1 MKDERSRKLYDG
13 ITNIDDELVEE
24 AQADKSRHSRTW
36 LKWAALAACLVIV
49 AVGAIKLWPSLTPGT
64 DPNPGG
70 TQQESQGHQEPQPPP
85 DTIEPYEP
93 TCIQLAGPAY
103 PGVVPY
109 PGENADSTA
118 YELWE
123 NYIRSLRE
131 RPTGYKNGLD
141 GYLTESTAQFLS
153 GAGTENRVYS
163 PLNVYMALAMLAEI
177 TDGDSRQQ
185 LLDLLGSD
193 SIESLRKQA
202 SAVFEAS
209 YRDDGLVTT
218 VLSNSLWLR
227 DDMTYSQTAADMLAE
242 QYYAFTFRGEMG
254 SDEYNEMLRSW
265 LSSQTGGMLD
275 GYIGDVELS
284 PETVLALASTIYYKA
299 GWADEFFE
307 GGTSTD
313 TFHAPGGDVERDFMH
328 QTREGTVYRGNGFT
342 AVSKRMRE
350 GGWMWLI
357 LPDEGTDVNAVLA
370 GDMMPFLLNGG
381 NSARLGYYNIHLS
394 LPKFDVSSRMDLADG
409 LRALG
414 VTDVFGSTADF
425 TPITDADGVFVGKVE
440 HAARVT
446 VDEEGVEAAA
456 YTVMPVPGDAEHG
469 DEPEDYYFTL
479 NRPFL
484 FAITGTDGLPL
495 FVGVVN
501 QP

>member
-24 AQADKSRHSRTW
+24 AQADRPRHSRTW
-36 LKWAALAACLVIV
+36 LKWAALAACLLIV
-49 AVGAIKLWPSLTPGT
+49 AVGALKLWPSLTPGT

-141 GYLTESTAQFLS
+141 GYLTESTVQFLS

-202 SAVFEAS
+202 GAVFEAS

-307 GGTSTD
+307 GGTSPD

-370 GDMMPFLLNGG
+370 EDMMPFLLNGG
-381 NSARLGYYNIHLS
+381 SSASQGYYNVHLS

-414 VTDVFGSTADF
+414 VTDVFDRTAADF
-425 TPITDADGVFVGKVE
+425 TPITDAESVFVGKVE

-456 YTVMPVPGDAEHG
+456 YTVIDGDAEPG

-501 QP
+501 EP